1 MSTIEIHEFSTG
13 INVQGTPDNWWS
25 VGFSGG
31 YMNSTLSYIPRSVQ
45 QEIAADLFDLSEFAE
60 QKKPAIIGR
69 EVKLGQEEWSVLAVI
84 THAKDE
90 SKRGI
95 SVSRY
100 FLTEGLGKLNDLL
113 TYQQS
118 NSLKSNSLT
127 FNPFDKKKVGGKVS
141 YGTNKTINTDLLHLL
156 DNHEELIKNI
166 LVPST
171 TTTKTGQRI
180 PLKAIHQLAE
190 KKAKELKQL
199 VSWAYDVEGL
209 KKPHDFLIIYP
220 AAATTTPA
228 LPPSNSNPDLVA
240 NLSNTNAPN
249 GVHQEVF
256 RPQLP
261 PVPNPQ
267 TAPSVTPPSSPVTP
281 PHSPFL
287 SDSDRFLQESLSKK
301 DAPPPRVEGQ
311 EEISNIIRSWI
322 NNNPPTLKDVEIIE
336 NAFKDTT
343 LYDDKFWTKSI
354 LEPLD
359 LNKATSDKTYP
370 HIYVYLYLLY
380 GLIIPEKLPDF
391 LTWIENVPKKQKE
404 TVYGYI
410 KKLSSDIESQ
420 LNSSFPNGYTET
432 AIFKRVKEGVGVLID
447 QNNPSKDL
455 KSLIFK
461 IVEEGIGIL
470 IGENN
475 SSKDLHSTLLP
486 DELMPDE
493 LKKLDS
499 LLSQLSTLEP
509 NPLNFNRSETSRVR
523 KWFLTEAEGLW
534 PSCYRQYFDF
544 VRKDGETFK
553 QNLWQD
559 IKQIA
564 RNYKTAKA
572 KLDED
577 IKQGTGSRNSMTSP
591 QDIANALQNR
601 GYQLT
606 YASENLNVLNQKDLQ
621 DIKDYFINL
630 IWYHGRK
637 SESLSLYESNKQLLK
652 DLAKV
657 FGAMIKYKEDHKIN
671 TDTKNDYTPLAVIT
685 QILENDV
692 PTDLWKK
699 CGFIVNLGKEDKIA
713 LTPEG
718 DQDVTI
724 ISLKRKPLWFEPFIP
739 YIIPLLITLLL
750 LLQGASLVFI
760 FALKQQIKSANQ
772 ELQLMTE
779 LTLPD
784 GLDKIVNDLDQDQKI
799 DKTKSKKAIIKLF
812 KLQKSLSKQKEINW
826 KQLIEDYQKEKNIKP
841 TGIVGIKSDSQT
853 REAIIKDIKVSLG
866 LSTPSSPSPSPSV
879 SPSPSPSVSPSPS
892 PSPSPATDWNAT
904 VKAIDALRDEFVS
917 MPQDKSTVEAA
928 IIKNIAAGFVYKYKA
943 ERQKEWTPKIKKFQK
958 ENSIIETG
966 SISQN
971 DETYKALKCKV
982 AKELELTDQV
992 PDCPANSD

>member
-1 MSTIEIHEFSTG
+1 MSIIDIHEFSTG

-31 YMNSTLSYIPRSVQ
+31 YMNSTLTSIPKAVQ
-45 QEIAADLFDLSEFAE
+45 QDIAADLFYLSEFAV
-60 QKKPAIIGR
+60 QKEPAIIGR

-84 THAKDE
+84 THANDE
-90 SKRGI
+90 SDRGI
-95 SVSRY
+95 SVFRY
-100 FLTEGLGKLNDLL
+100 FLTQGLGKLNDLL
-113 TYQQS
+113 DWYR
-118 NSLKSNSLT
+118 LVVKRPC
-127 FNPFDKKKVGGKVS
+127 FDPFDKKTVGNKHS
-141 YGTNKTINTDLLHLL
+141 YDTIQSENTNLLHLL
-156 DNHEELIKNI
+156 DNPEELSKNI
-166 LVPST
+166 LVHST
-171 TTTKTGQRI
+171 TTTKTGKRI
-180 PLKAIHQLAE
+180 PIKAIHQLAE

-209 KKPHDFLIIYP
+209 KKTHDFLIIYP
-220 AAATTTPA
+220 AAATTPPA

-249 GVHQEVF
+249 GVHQ
-256 RPQLP
+256 
-261 PVPNPQ
+261 
-267 TAPSVTPPSSPVTP
+267 SVTPPSSPVTP
-281 PHSPFL
+281 PHSPCL
-287 SDSDRFLQESLSKK
+287 SDADRYLQESLSKK

-322 NNNPPTLKDVEIIE
+322 NNNPPTLKDVQIIE

-343 LYDDKFWTKSI
+343 LYDDQFWTKSI

-359 LNKATSDKTYP
+359 LKGAMDDKNYP

-391 LTWIENVPKKQKE
+391 LTWIENVPKKDKE

-486 DELMPDE
+486 DEL
-493 LKKLDS
+493 KKLYS

-534 PSCYRQYFDF
+534 PSCYGQYFKL
-544 VRKDGETFK
+544 VWNDGETFK

-577 IKQGTGSRNSMTSP
+577 IKQRSGSSNSMTS
-591 QDIANALQNR
+591 QADIANALQKS

-606 YASENLNVLNQKDLQ
+606 YASENLTVLKDWKE
-621 DIKDYFINL
+621 IKDDFINL
-630 IWYHGRK
+630 IWYKDGK
-637 SESLSLYESNKQLLK
+637 SESLSLSESNKQLLK

-671 TDTKNDYTPLAVIT
+671 TDTNNDYTPLAVIT
-685 QILENDV
+685 QILEHDV

-699 CGFIVNLGKEDKIA
+699 CGFIVNLGKKEKDKIA
-713 LTPEG
+713 LTP
-718 DQDVTI
+718 QNVDVTI

-760 FALKQQIKSANQ
+760 FALKQQIESANQ

-784 GLDKIVNDLDQDQKI
+784 GLDKIVNDLAQDQKI

-826 KQLIEDYQKEKNIKP
+826 KQLIEDYQKGKKIQP
-841 TGIVGIKSDSQT
+841 TGTVGIQSGSQT
-853 REAIIKDIKVSLG
+853 REAIIKDIKEIIKP
-866 LSTPSSPSPSPSV
+866 STPPSPSPSPSFSP

-892 PSPSPATDWNAT
+892 PSPPPATSWDTT
-904 VKAIDALRDEFVS
+904 VKAIDALRDEFVN
-917 MPQDKSTVEAA
+917 MGQNKSTVEDA
-928 IIKNIAAGFVYKYKA
+928 IIKKIAAGFVYEYKA
-943 ERQKEWTPKIKKFQK
+943 DHQKKWTPKIKKFQK

-966 SISQN
+966 FISQN

-982 AKELELTDQV
+982 AKELKLTDKV
-992 PDCPANSD
+992 PDCPAHSD

>member
-1 MSTIEIHEFSTG
+1 MSIIDIHEFSTG

-118 NSLKSNSLT
+118 NSLT
-127 FNPFDKKKVGGKVS
+127 FNPFDNKKVGDKFS

-171 TTTKTGQRI
+171 TTTKKGQRI

-209 KKPHDFLIIYP
+209 KKTHDFLIIYP

-249 GVHQEVF
+249 GVRQEVF

-287 SDSDRFLQESLSKK
+287 SDSDRFFQESFSKK

-486 DELMPDE
+486 NELMPDE

-534 PSCYRQYFDF
+534 HSCYGQYFEL
-544 VRKDGETFK
+544 VWNDGETFK

-577 IKQGTGSRNSMTSP
+577 IKQRSGSSNSMTYP
-591 QDIANALQNR
+591 QDIANSLR
-601 GYQLT
+601 SSYQLT
-606 YASENLNVLNQKDLQ
+606 YASENLTVLKDWKE
-621 DIKDYFINL
+621 IKDYFIDL
-630 IWYHGRK
+630 IWYFGGK
-637 SESLSLYESNKQLLK
+637 SESPLLSKSNKQLLK

-657 FGAMIKYKEDHKIN
+657 FGGMIKYKEDQKIN
-671 TDTKNDYTPLAVIT
+671 TDPNNDYTPLAVIT
-685 QILENDV
+685 QILEHDV

-699 CGFIVNLGKEDKIA
+699 CGFIVNLGKEKKRN
-713 LTPEG
+713 LTPQ
-718 DQDVTI
+718 DVDVTI
-724 ISLKRKPLWFEPFIP
+724 IYLKRKPLWFEPFIP
-739 YIIPLLITLLL
+739 YIIRLLITILL
-750 LLQGASLVFI
+750 LLQGASVVFI
-760 FALKQQIKSANQ
+760 FTLKQQIESVNQ

-784 GLDKIVNDLDQDQKI
+784 GLDKIVNDLAQYQEI
-799 DKTKSKKAIIKLF
+799 DKTKSKKAIIELF
-812 KLQKSLSKQKEINW
+812 DLQKSLSEQKEINW
-826 KQLIEDYQKEKNIKP
+826 KQLIEDYQKGKNIQPKG
-841 TGIVGIKSDSQT
+841 TVGIQSGSQT
-853 REAIIKDIKVSLG
+853 REAIIKDIKEIIKP
-866 LSTPSSPSPSPSV
+866 STPP
-879 SPSPSPSVSPSPS
+879 
-892 PSPSPATDWNAT
+892 
-904 VKAIDALRDEFVS
+904 
-917 MPQDKSTVEAA
+917 
-928 IIKNIAAGFVYKYKA
+928 
-943 ERQKEWTPKIKKFQK
+943 
-958 ENSIIETG
+958 G
-966 SISQN
+966 SISLMQ
-971 DETYKALKCKV
+971 
-982 AKELELTDQV
+982 
-992 PDCPANSD
+992 